1 MPSASLLASS
11 RGVHDQL
18 LFNLLLSCMARQ
30 LLPCLLKHGV
40 CLVYNIVGQF
50 QGAAAAEV
58 MHELMPLLL
67 QDPDDMVLLGSHG

>member
-30 LLPCLLKHGV
+30 
-40 CLVYNIVGQF
+40 
-50 QGAAAAEV
+50 V
-58 MHELMPLLL
+58 MHELIPLLL